1 MTPRTCPTTSQTK
14 RQWTAG
20 CQRATGTRSHEAVA
34 DGVAVDDD
42 VAVPDDELETVALL
56 LGVAEL
62 ELEADALPDK
72 TGVADELEDVDP
84 GRRGARG
91 SGARRGCGRRRRR

>member
-1 MTPRTCPTTSQTK
+1 MSPRTCPTTSRT
-14 RQWTAG
+14 RRGSGAG
-20 CQRATGTRSHEAVA
+20 APDGDGDALDEAVA

-56 LGVAEL
+56 LARQQL

-72 TGVADELEDVDP
+72 VGVVDQLEDVDP
-84 GRRGARG
+84 VDVELGVAVLD
-91 SGARRGCGRRRRR
+91 AVAGRRRRR